1 MSDIVEKAL
10 SGEALDVGDVEELM
24 KEDIWI
30 LGRAAARL
38 TESIFKGRVTFVSNM
53 ILNYTNVCTVACRF
67 CAFYRPPGHPEAYVR
82 SPEEAA
88 RAAAEVYRAF
98 EIRQILVQGGVN
110 PELDV
115 EYYEE
120 MFRRLKERVPDAAIH
135 GLSPIEVDY
144 LAKRGRMSYREV
156 LGRLRDAGMDTMAGG
171 GGEIL
176 VDRVRRI
183 IAPRKMSADSWL
195 KVMEVAH
202 GMGIMTNATMMY
214 GHAETIRD
222 RAEHLHRILELQ
234 RRTHGFLSF
243 TAWNFEPGNSELTR
257 EFPYP
262 MTAATLLRT
271 VAVARLIFRDLLPN
285 IQSSWLTNGLEAAR
299 MAMRFGA
306 NDFGGTLFD
315 EMVMPATGLRAATVT
330 RERIVDMI
338 RSMGM
343 RPAERDNWYRVIAEY
358 RYRGRR
364 QGKKIADPTRSV
376 LEPSERAEIGIIG
389 GSGLY
394 SLEGIEDVREIKVHT
409 PYGEPSD
416 NLVLGSLGGR
426 SIAFLPRHGR
436 GHRIPPH
443 RVNYRANVW
452 A

>member
-1 MSDIVEKAL
+1 MSDIVERAL
-10 SGEALDVGDVEELM
+10 SGEALDIGGIEELM
-24 KEDIWI
+24 KEDLWI
-30 LGRAAARL
+30 LGKAAAHL

-88 RAAAEVYRAF
+88 RAAAEVHHAF
-98 EIRQILVQGGVN
+98 GIRQILVQGGVN

-214 GHAETIRD
+214 GHAETVRD

-234 RRTHGFLSF
+234 RRTRGFLSF

-315 EMVMPATGLRAATVT
+315 EMVIPATGLHAATVT
-330 RERIVDMI
+330 RERVVDVI

-358 RYRGRR
+358 
-364 QGKKIADPTRSV
+364 
-376 LEPSERAEIGIIG
+376 
-389 GSGLY
+389 
-394 SLEGIEDVREIKVHT
+394 
-409 PYGEPSD
+409 
-416 NLVLGSLGGR
+416 
-426 SIAFLPRHGR
+426 
-436 GHRIPPH
+436 
-443 RVNYRANVW
+443 
-452 A
+452 